1 MVRIRAIETI
11 VVSVPAR
18 YPIRSAV
25 RVADRVIN
33 VLVEVQTDAGPSGV
47 AYVAGFTPQKAAATV
62 AMIAD
67 LAEGLRGQDATQIG
81 ALWDRMWVAC
91 TLSGHTGIA
100 MFALSAIDI
109 ALWDLQ
115 GKLLGAPVHR
125 LLGTRR
131 TTLPAYASDGCWLHD
146 APETVAAEAVGFVEA
161 GFRTVKIRFGRP
173 DSERDLATLA
183 AVRKEV
189 GPAIEIY
196 VDVNQGWGRERACR
210 YGARLTEWAVGW
222 LEEPLAAEDVAGLAA
237 VRGALATPI
246 TAGENA
252 YGLDGLRALLD
263 VGAVGTLMPDIQRI
277 GGITGWI
284 AASALCEAARVPIT
298 SHLFPEVSVHLLAA
312 SRLPGPLEFVT
323 WAAPLLAEPLATR
336 EGTITVPERPGLGFA
351 FEPAAV
357 AHYRLDR

>member
-1 MVRIRAIETI
+1 VVRIRAIETTVI
-11 VVSVPAR
+11 AVPAR

-33 VLVEVQTDAGPSGV
+33 VLVEIRTNEGLSGV

-67 LAEGLRGQDATQIG
+67 LAEVLHGQDATQLG
-81 ALWDRMWVAC
+81 ALWDRMWTAS

-100 MFALSAIDI
+100 MFALSAIDM

-115 GKLLGAPVHR
+115 GKSLDAPLHR

-146 APETVAAEAVGFVEA
+146 APETVAAEAGGFVEA
-161 GFRTVKIRFGRP
+161 GFRTIKLRFGRP
-173 DSERDLATLA
+173 DPLADLATLA
-183 AVRKEV
+183 ATRRAV
-189 GPAIEIY
+189 GPSIELY
-196 VDVNQGWGRERACR
+196 VDVNQGWGRERAR
-210 YGARLTEWAVGW
+210 LYGARLTEWAVGW
-222 LEEPLAAEDVAGLAA
+222 LEEPLAAEDVAGLAGL
-237 VRGALATPI
+237 RGALATPI

-252 YGLDGLRALLD
+252 YGLDGVRALLD
-263 VGAVGTLMPDIQRI
+263 AGAVGTLMPDLQRI

-284 AASALCEAARVPIT
+284 AANALAEAARVPIT

-312 SRLPGPLEFVT
+312 SRFVGPLEYVT
-323 WAAPLLAEPLATR
+323 GATPLLEEPLLVR
-336 EGTITVPERPGLGFA
+336 DGTVTVPDRPGLGIA
-351 FEPAAV
+351 FDPAAV
-357 AHYRLDR
+357 AHYRLA

>member
-1 MVRIRAIETI
+1 VVRIRAIETI

-33 VLVEVQTDAGPSGV
+33 VLVEVQTDEGLSGV

-67 LAEGLRGQDATQIG
+67 LAEGLRGQDATQLG
-81 ALWDRMWVAC
+81 ALWDRMWVAS

-115 GKLLGAPVHR
+115 GKLLGVPVHR

-146 APETVAAEAVGFVEA
+146 APETVAAEAIGFVEA
-161 GFRTVKIRFGRP
+161 GFRTVKMRFGRP
-173 DSERDLATLA
+173 DPEADLATLEA
-183 AVRKEV
+183 TRRAV
-189 GPAIEIY
+189 GPTIDLY
-196 VDVNQGWGRERACR
+196 VDVNQGWGRERARR
-210 YGARLTEWAVGW
+210 YGARLNEWAVGW

-237 VRGALATPI
+237 LRGALATPI

-252 YGLDGLRALLD
+252 YGLHGIRALLD
-263 VGAVGTLMPDIQRI
+263 AGAVGTLMPDLQRI
-277 GGITGWI
+277 GGITGWVV
-284 AASALCEAARVPIT
+284 ANALCEAARVPIT

-312 SRLPGPLEFVT
+312 SRFVGSLEYVT
-323 WAAPLLAEPLATR
+323 WAAPLLAEPLLASD
-336 EGTITVPERPGLGFA
+336 GLVTVPERPGLGIA
-351 FEPAAV
+351 FDPAAV
-357 AHYRLDR
+357 AHYRLA